1 MEACV
6 RLVRLDPS
14 KIVLAYPPWASRNSF
29 RFTSVLRAISHNLR
43 AGLSGWSHSKRFI
56 SVYDGI
62 KRSIMSTSWAVA
74 EIGGL
79 ASTKSIELRFSGTTI
94 PHRIISFTHK
104 RRIS

>member
-14 KIVLAYPPWASRNSF
+14 KIVLDYPPYASRKSF
-29 RFTSVLRAISHNLR
+29 RFTSVLRAIFHNLR

-62 KRSIMSTSWAVA
+62 KRSTTSSFGAVD
-74 EIGGL
+74 EIGG
-79 ASTKSIELRFSGTTI
+79 SVSIESI
-94 PHRIISFTHK
+94 
-104 RRIS
+104 